1 MRHKLV
7 FWGFAAIMCASAYAQ
22 NRALVGTYRLI
33 SAVRTV
39 VATGERFYPYGKNP
53 SGFITYGPEGRMQ
66 AIIASDG
73 RPKPKDQS
81 MDAMPEK
88 EAKEL
93 LRSLTAY
100 AGTYSFDGKSVTHHI
115 DTSWNEVWTGTDQI
129 RDVQLDG
136 NRAIYTTRPSPD
148 PRDGRTVST
157 TLIWEK
163 MK

>member
-1 MRHKLV
+1 MKRTVL
-7 FWGFAAIMCASAYAQ
+7 FMFCAVMTCVSARAQ
-22 NRALVGTYRLI
+22 NNALVGTYRLV

-39 VATGERFYPYGKNP
+39 IATGEKFYPYGKNP
-53 SGFITYGPEGRMQ
+53 SGYITYGPEGRMQ
-66 AIIASDG
+66 VIVASDG
-73 RPKPKDQS
+73 RPKPKSQS
-81 MDAMPEK
+81 IDDLPDK

-100 AGTYSFDGKSVTHHI
+100 AGTYTFDSKSVTHHI

-136 NRAIYTTRPSPD
+136 GRAIYTSRPAPD

-163 MK
+163 VK